1 MGKGQLRQFCDW
13 MVRLDMRRCNMW
25 ICYLIPIV
33 IHLLFLPFWFLA
45 EGGTLSLIEILI
57 GTVGIPIYLI
67 FVSYKLV
74 DDLDAGNFFLVLFI
88 MLVVTIFGILIHYFN
103 WGITTGNL
111 LKPDSATV
119 LIIKSEIL
127 IASIIVIV
135 GWIVAYMIKHRT
147 L

>member
-1 MGKGQLRQFCDW
+1 M
-13 MVRLDMRRCNMW
+13 
-25 ICYLIPIV
+25 
-33 IHLLFLPFWFLA
+33 
-45 EGGTLSLIEILI
+45 
-57 GTVGIPIYLI
+57 
-67 FVSYKLV
+67 V